1 MGLKNLALF
10 IGIIRGDFI
19 ELRDYDDIQDL
30 QDGTKIIVFTPNP
43 DQQSKFKELIAIF
56 SNLNQPKQ
64 SDDFI
69 EYAKPISNYIN
80 PNFLEKLGMSRQT
93 QITKK
98 SGRNKIASKKNR
110 TQIVKTKK
118 NLYWRKIPM
127 TSKK

>member
-1 MGLKNLALF
+1 MRLKNLALF

-69 EYAKPISNYIN
+69 GYVKPISNYIN
-80 PNFLEKLGMSRQT
+80 PNFLEKLGMYRQT
-93 QITKK
+93 QITK
-98 SGRNKIASKKNR
+98 NKVVSKKITPIIN
-110 TQIVKTKK
+110 TKK
-118 NLYWRKIPM
+118 HLFYRRKIPM
-127 TSKK
+127 ASKK